1 MKKSEV
7 VYLSAFVMIAP
18 HVQEDISL
26 ISSAIMTLCA
36 VAFDWFESK

>member
-7 VYLSAFVMIAP
+7 VYLSALVMIAP
-18 HVQEDISL
+18 HIQDDVAM